1 MNKTNPV
8 CPENK
13 SLSQKQRLRR
23 YNLLQKLLIYLAI
36 SLFIVLLILLNIY
49 FKDLYYKIYTI
60 SRDAIEGNF
69 WKMIGITSLL
79 AVLFQMLFV
88 PGISF
93 YLIYLGFI
101 TKNFFKAFLLIYPQT
116 LVIVAASYY
125 IAKFTIKEWLNKWL
139 KGNNY
144 LKITRR

>member
-1 MNKTNPV
+1 MDKIPRV

-13 SLSQKQRLRR
+13 KLTKEQRLKR
-23 YNLLQKLLIYLAI
+23 YNLLQKLLIWLAVV
-36 SLFIVLLILLNIY
+36 LFVVLLVLLNIY
-49 FKDLYYKIYTI
+49 FKDLYYKIYII
-60 SRDAIEGNF
+60 SKNAIDGGF
-69 WKMIGITSLL
+69 WEMIGVTSFF

-101 TKNFFKAFLLIYPQT
+101 TKNFFKAFVLIYPQT

-125 IAKFTIKEWLNKWL
+125 ISKYTIKDWLYRWL
-139 KGNNY
+139 QG
-144 LKITRR
+144 ISEF

>member
-1 MNKTNPV
+1 MDKKSPI
-8 CPENK
+8 CPENIN
-13 SLSQKQRLRR
+13 LSQKQRLRR
-23 YNLLQKLLIYLAI
+23 YNLLQKLLIYLTVI
-36 SLFIVLLILLNIY
+36 LFIVLLILLNIY

-60 SRDAIEGNF
+60 SKDAIEGDF
-69 WKMIGITSLL
+69 WKMIGVTSFF

-88 PGISF
+88 PGVSF

-125 IAKFTIKEWLNKWL
+125 ISKFTIKEWLYKWL
-139 KGNNY
+139 KSKINIY
-144 LKITRR
+144 LINF

>member
-1 MNKTNPV
+1 MNKTNPA

-69 WKMIGITSLL
+69 WKMIGITSFF

-139 KGNNY
+139 KGNNC
-144 LKITRR
+144 LKITQR